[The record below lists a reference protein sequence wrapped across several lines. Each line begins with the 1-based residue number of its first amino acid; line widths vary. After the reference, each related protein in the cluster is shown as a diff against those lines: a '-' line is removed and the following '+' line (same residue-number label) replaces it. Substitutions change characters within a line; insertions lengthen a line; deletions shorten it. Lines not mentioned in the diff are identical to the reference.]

1 MLTVPRGRRSIIGM
15 TPTRAESFLQLQEK
29 RSQASRQQILD
40 SAVQCLI
47 EDGYSGA
54 STLRIQELAG
64 VSRGRLL
71 HHFPSRDELLV
82 GAVQHL
88 ASSRVAALKEEGLA
102 TITAQDDDPARIDQ
116 AVDQMWVSFHQPYFW
131 ASIELWIAARHNDQ
145 LRTALRPAERRLY
158 KAIRETLESY
168 FGPML
173 AARPRYE
180 QTVDILVSS
189 MRGVS
194 LTYAFDP
201 RRIAR
206 DPHLVQWRDMA
217 RTLLIG

>member
-1 MLTVPRGRRSIIGM
+1 MPS
-15 TPTRAESFLQLQEK
+15 PTRAEIFLQVQEK

-54 STLRIQELAG
+54 STLRIQQLAG

-88 ASSRVAALKEEGLA
+88 ASSRVAELKEEV
-102 TITAQDDDPARIDQ
+102 ITSITVGDADPARIDQ
-116 AVDQMWVSFHQPYFW
+116 AVYQMWATFHQPYFW
-131 ASIELWIAARHNDQ
+131 ASIELWVAARHNDH
-145 LRTALRPAERRLY
+145 LRAALGPAERQLY
-158 KAIRETLESY
+158 KAIRETLDSM
-168 FGPML
+168 FGPIL
-173 AARPRYE
+173 SVRPRYGL
-180 QTVDILVSS
+180 TIDILVSS

-194 LTYAFDP
+194 LTYAFD
-201 RRIAR
+201 RRRYAK
-206 DPHLVQWRDMA
+206 DPHLAGWREMA
-217 RTLLIG
+217 HAMLAA